1 MVNYKLLLYFYPKS
15 VGKRS
20 YPLGNRPHDI
30 DASGLTLMEL
40 LVVIFIIGILSAI
53 ALPTFL
59 RLIGKAKESEATQYI
74 SYLNKHQNAQ
84 YLEATGFTNSFGSL
98 SFPAQQKPSSAA
110 GALTSLGFSVAETK
124 NYLYGI
130 KIATYDNNPLVVQV
144 ALSKDLGTQS
154 YLGIVYVKNG
164 NSVPSCGPVSVS
176 VSLASPLF
184 KQVQVLQKLL
194 SNPEIYCPQLF

>member
-1 MVNYKLLLYFYPKS
+1 MVNYKLLLYFYPKT

-20 YPLGNRPHDI
+20 YPLGNRQCDI
-30 DASGLTLMEL
+30 DASGFTLIEL

-74 SYLNKHQNAQ
+74 SYLNKHQATQ
-84 YLEATGFTNSFGSL
+84 YLESTGFANSFGTL

-110 GALTSLGFSVAETK
+110 TILTSLGFSVGETK

-154 YLGIVYVKNG
+154 YLGIVYVKE
-164 NSVPSCGPVSVS
+164 SIVQCGPVSVD
-176 VSLASPLF
+176 VSLSSPVF
-184 KQVQVLQKLL
+184 KQLQVLQKLI
-194 SNPEIYCPQLF
+194 SNPESYCPQLF